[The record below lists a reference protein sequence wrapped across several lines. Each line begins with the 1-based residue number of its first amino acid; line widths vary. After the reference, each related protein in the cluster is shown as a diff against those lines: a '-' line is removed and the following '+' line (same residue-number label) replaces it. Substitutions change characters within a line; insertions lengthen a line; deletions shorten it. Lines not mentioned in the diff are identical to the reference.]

1 MRSTITQKT
10 RKTLTFNNDG
20 VEEVRAGAK
29 ALVNAGALA
38 HDRRQTKDLSV
49 EIILLLWGR
58 VSGSKVQMRPV
69 EDVCCMCR
77 SCCINGSEDRKY

>member
-1 MRSTITQKT
+1 MGSTTTQKT

-38 HDRRQTKDLSV
+38 KDRKQTKDLRV
-49 EIILLLWGR
+49 EIILLQWVVFLE
-58 VSGSKVQMRPV
+58 VSFNWDIGTDIM
-69 EDVCCMCR
+69 
-77 SCCINGSEDRKY
+77 